1 MMTTVDRGEG
11 VQLLPKSRWESYT
24 LPPQLL
30 TRQPGGHML
39 DWIRACKGGAMSVS
53 DFSASAPFAEWM
65 VLGAIAMR
73 VGGGKLL
80 WDSKNIR
87 FTNSAE
93 ANKYVQP
100 AFRKGWELKL

>member
-1 MMTTVDRGEG
+1 
-11 VQLLPKSRWESYT
+11 
-24 LPPQLL
+24 
-30 TRQPGGHML
+30 
-39 DWIRACKGGAMSVS
+39 MSVS